1 MSSIE
6 EFVGHKLIED
16 SEKLYYS
23 IRGNFINMKD
33 IASIVPEY
41 HNNKRSLYMKIINKL
56 GGKNIVKMQNKNEYN
71 YIIRLFNSKLNTDFE
86 EI

>member
-16 SEKLYYS
+16 SEEVYYS
-23 IRGNFINMKD
+23 IRGNFIKMKD

-71 YIIRLFNSKLNTDFE
+71 YIIKSFNSKLNTDFE

>member
-56 GGKNIVKMQNKNEYN
+56 GSNNKVKIQNKNEYN
-71 YIIRLFNSKLNTDFE
+71 YIIRTFNNKLNTDFE